1 SKYAIWDEGDNYI
14 IENFE
19 GEDIRVIPSS
29 SIHHMD
35 HGEGN
40 NEGKRGSKINFF
52 KKRLSKPDSPT
63 KDMVEDGKNK
73 ENEKIRD
80 AKENEEIKDEKAIKE
95 EIKDDKAMEDIKED
109 KGKKKDDD
117 ETE

>member
-29 SIHHMD
+29 SVYHMD

-40 NEGKRGSKINFF
+40 NGGKRGSKINFF
-52 KKRLSKPDSPT
+52 KKRLSKSDSPT
-63 KDMVEDGKNK
+63 KDMVEDGENN

-80 AKENEEIKDEKAIKE
+80 AKAKE
-95 EIKDDKAMEDIKED
+95 EIRDEKTIMEEINDDKAMEEIKED
-109 KGKKKDDD
+109 KGKKKDD